1 MALRSCLD
9 DPVKATSTETLAA
22 VLVLIICQSYVGPGD
37 LPWSGHVEGSA
48 KILKARGLIGAREG
62 DEFENKILLSL
73 RGCVVRSLALPSPL
87 VYICKHGHAYDCG

>member
-22 VLVLIICQSYVGPGD
+22 VLVLIICQIYVGSED

-48 KILKARGLIGAREG
+48 KILKARGLVAAREG
-62 DEFENKILLSL
+62 DEFESKILFSL
-73 RGCVVRSLALPSPL
+73 RGCVVRCLAFPSPGL
-87 VYICKHGHAYDCG
+87 YLQIWARV